1 MNGKECV
8 KSEKI
13 NERIEQKL
21 RNVSRAMDS
30 LEDVITEIDNSAM
43 TQLRNKDP
51 ESLTRSIS
59 ELIKEMPKLLEEIA
73 EGIRNKSSRLRDL
86 VL

>member
-1 MNGKECV
+1 MDKKECV
-8 KSEKI
+8 KNEKT
-13 NERIEQKL
+13 NERIEQEL

-30 LEDVITEIDNSAM
+30 LEDVITEIDNGAM

-59 ELIKEMPKLLEEIA
+59 ELVKEIPKTLGEIADKIGAQADRLRKLL
-73 EGIRNKSSRLRDL
+73 L
-86 VL
+86 

>member
-8 KSEKI
+8 KSEKT
-13 NERIEQKL
+13 NERIEQEL

-30 LEDVITEIDNSAM
+30 LEDVITEIDNGAIP
-43 TQLRNKDP
+43 QPRNKDP

-59 ELIKEMPKLLEEIA
+59 ELIKGMPKLLEEIA